1 MWRLAWVAVR
11 AFLDVALGRR
21 GPQDIPASHG
31 LFLATFA
38 AYVLITLSLTAIAE
52 PLHAAV
58 KAALADAAV
67 VPLFTLA
74 ALWLRGVT
82 QRWLQTLTA
91 MAGVGAVMTLLAMLP
106 FAAIDAMPDSAP
118 ATAASFVVLLLFAW
132 NVLALGHILRHAL
145 SVPFPAGVLVAF
157 AYVAVTT
164 AVVGFVAP
172 EVAA

>member
-21 GPQDIPASHG
+21 APQDIPASHA
-31 LFLATFA
+31 LFVVTFA
-38 AYVLITLSLTAIAE
+38 AYVVITGALTAIAE

-67 VPLFTLA
+67 VPLFTLLL
-74 ALWLRGVT
+74 LWLRSVT
-82 QRWLQTLTA
+82 GRWLQTLTS
-91 MAGVGAVMTLLAMLP
+91 MAGVGAIMTLLAMAP
-106 FAAIDAMPDSAP
+106 FAAIGAMPDT
-118 ATAASFVVLLLFAW
+118 ATAAAASFLVLLLFAW

-145 SVPFPAGVLVAF
+145 SVPFPAGVLAAF

-164 AVVGFVAP
+164 AVVGFVVP
-172 EVAA
+172 EVVA